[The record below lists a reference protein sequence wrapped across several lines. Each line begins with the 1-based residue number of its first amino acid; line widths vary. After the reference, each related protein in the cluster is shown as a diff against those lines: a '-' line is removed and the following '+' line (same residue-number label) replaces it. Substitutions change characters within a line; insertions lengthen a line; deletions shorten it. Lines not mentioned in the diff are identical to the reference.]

1 MLFVDFNFLPEGHL
15 GLEVARLAHDP
26 LMTGYGV

>member
-1 MLFVDFNFLPEGHL
+1 MLFDDFNFLPEGHL